1 MTRLPSGL
9 IEPSLAKPQV
19 NASAP
24 GGSAKTAAQT
34 STPTHTS
41 VQAAGRHPTELKA
54 ALEHRRARAIT
65 PYNPDAWTSELRNAG
80 IIDRFS
86 TIPDG
91 LRFGFRI
98 DFPNISHV
106 QTPMNAPSIDTYSSE
121 FRDTIQKEI
130 TKGRYIGPF
139 PLPLIYDT
147 LGPFQSS
154 PLSLIPKPGCPGK
167 FRLVQNFSFPSIPNS
182 TNTFPSIN
190 SAINANNFPTTWGKF
205 STVYLLAARLPPG
218 SEAATRDVAEAYRTI
233 PLHHSQWPAAVVH
246 TSHEEGCIDTCLAFG
261 VSPSAGVYS
270 HVADAAVEI
279 FRHHG
284 IGPLDKWVDDHIF
297 FRIKRE
303 HITDYN
309 EAHSRWH
316 QQISTVGTQRRGGRI
331 WFEGHA
337 AADGSTE
344 EFNEDFLAP
353 IQDWSHISPRS
364 KHDATF
370 SYNIADIDG
379 VSATL
384 GIPWE
389 TSKDQPFG
397 STTTYIGFVWDLQD
411 RTVRLSPGKVVKYL
425 ALIKEWQSR
434 ATHRLEDIQKLYG
447 KLLHTA
453 SLIPAGRAYL
463 TGLEHMLAVCTKK
476 PFMLHRPDKAIH
488 EELMWWHRT
497 IENRAAI
504 HSIFPPPPRT
514 DHHALRWLIAS
525 LILTQH
531 RTQPKCIPLSM

>member
-1 MTRLPSGL
+1 M
-9 IEPSLAKPQV
+9 
-19 NASAP
+19 
-24 GGSAKTAAQT
+24 
-34 STPTHTS
+34 
-41 VQAAGRHPTELKA
+41 
-54 ALEHRRARAIT
+54 
-65 PYNPDAWTSELRNAG
+65 
-80 IIDRFS
+80 
-86 TIPDG
+86 
-91 LRFGFRI
+91 
-98 DFPNISHV
+98 
-106 QTPMNAPSIDTYSSE
+106 
-121 FRDTIQKEI
+121 
-130 TKGRYIGPF
+130 
-139 PLPLIYDT
+139 
-147 LGPFQSS
+147 
-154 PLSLIPKPGCPGK
+154 
-167 FRLVQNFSFPSIPNS
+167 
-182 TNTFPSIN
+182 
-190 SAINANNFPTTWGKF
+190 
-205 STVYLLAARLPPG
+205 
-218 SEAATRDVAEAYRTI
+218 
-233 PLHHSQWPAAVVH
+233 
-246 TSHEEGCIDTCLAFG
+246 
-261 VSPSAGVYS
+261 SPSAGVYS

-297 FRIKRE
+297 FRIKCE

-353 IQDWSHISPRS
+353 IQDWSHISPHS

-425 ALIKEWQSR
+425 ALIKEWQSC